1 MIGLVGNTG
10 NSSEPHL
17 HFQLMNRNS
26 PLASDGIP
34 YTFPSYKLTGKSG
47 GDVENPKVD
56 RLAAP
61 EARHGEIPMEDEVV
75 DFEQ

>member
-1 MIGLVGNTG
+1 VGNTG

-34 YTFPSYKLTGKSG
+34 YSFPSYKLAGKMG
-47 GDVENPKVD
+47 ADIENPKVD